1 MQKNAETKLKELP
14 KAKVQEILDGINR
27 VGEREILVN
36 VSRRKEKIE
45 EEFVFYFLIN
55 MNTLIRDPEI
65 TKQDF
70 AVLMQYA
77 AKMKYGNQL
86 NISQVDIA
94 EDLQI
99 NKSRVSNSVKKLIER
114 GVFYKEG
121 RSMFLNWKFLAKGNL
136 SDFIKAERENKK
148 IEARQTLLEKLEKGE
163 DDGME

>member
-136 SDFIKAERENKK
+136 SDFIKADKENS
-148 IEARQTLLEKLEKGE
+148 KLSKFQLVE
-163 DDGME
+163 DEE

>member
-163 DDGME
+163 DDGLE

>member
-55 MNTLIRDPEI
+55 TNTLIRDPEI

-148 IEARQTLLEKLEKGE
+148 IEARQTLLEKGE
-163 DDGME
+163 E

>member
-14 KAKVQEILDGINR
+14 KAKVQEILDGINH

-55 MNTLIRDPEI
+55 MNTLIRDPAI

-70 AVLMQYA
+70 AVLMEYA

-86 NISQVDIA
+86 NISQGDIA

-148 IEARQTLLEKLEKGE
+148 LEASQKLLGKGE
-163 DDGME
+163 ENGLE

>member
-99 NKSRVSNSVKKLIER
+99 KKSRVSNSVKKLIER

>member
-14 KAKVQEILDGINR
+14 KAKVQEILDGINH

-55 MNTLIRDPEI
+55 MNTLIRDPAI

-86 NISQVDIA
+86 NISQGDIA
-94 EDLQI
+94 EELRID
-99 NKSRVSNSVKKLIER
+99 KSNVSKSVKKLIER
-114 GVFYKEG
+114 NVFYKEG
-121 RSMFLNWKFLAKGNL
+121 RSMFLNWRYLAKGNL

-148 IEARQTLLEKLEKGE
+148 LEASQKLLGKGE
-163 DDGME
+163 ENGLE

>member
-1 MQKNAETKLKELP
+1 MQKNTESKLKELP
-14 KAKVQEILDGINR
+14 KEKVQEILDGINH

-55 MNTLIRDPEI
+55 MNTLIRDTEI
-65 TKQDF
+65 TKQDI

-86 NISQVDIA
+86 NISQGDIA
-94 EDLQI
+94 EDLGI
-99 NKSRVSNSVKKLIER
+99 DKSKVSRSVKKLIER
-114 GVFYKEG
+114 NVFYKEG
-121 RSMFLNWKFLAKGNL
+121 RSMFLNWRFLAKGNL

-148 IEARQTLLEKLEKGE
+148 LDKTKTA
-163 DDGME
+163 